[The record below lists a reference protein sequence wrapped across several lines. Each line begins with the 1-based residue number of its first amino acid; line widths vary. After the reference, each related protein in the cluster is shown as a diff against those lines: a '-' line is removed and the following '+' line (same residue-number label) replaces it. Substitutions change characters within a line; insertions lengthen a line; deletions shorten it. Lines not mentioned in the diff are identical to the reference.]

1 MSTGRAIIYGSIVT
15 GALYFTASKF
25 YVENPF
31 THRKRIILFP
41 ESFDIFIGTASRHT
55 VINEKDKEKVMSY
68 ESPEYKAVAAITKV
82 IVKEL
87 PIKRNWN
94 VTVIDA
100 PTINA
105 FVIPDGSIF
114 VYTGLLNKLNSMDEL
129 GFVMCHECS
138 HVYLR
143 HTANS
148 FSTSIVWSFLVSLVH
163 YLIFGDVSSIADLLT
178 TYLFY
183 LPNSR
188 SNETEADLCGLD
200 LASKIGLKLDSGIQV
215 MKMFEKLLGDNIGV
229 ELTRS
234 HPLSTTREMAI
245 AEAIKKY
252 QQKLDEHQ
260 QERIRDEKLTEA
272 IKYWAIYTSKRK
284 V

>member
-1 MSTGRAIIYGSIVT
+1 MSTTRAIIYGSIVT
-15 GALYFTASKF
+15 GALYFTASKV

-41 ESFDIFIGTASRHT
+41 ESFDIFIGNATRHT
-55 VINEKDKEKVMSY
+55 VLDDKEEKKVMSY
-68 ESPEYKAVAAITKV
+68 DSPEYNAVAAITKV

-87 PIKRNWN
+87 PITRKWN
-94 VTVIDA
+94 VTVVDS

-105 FVIPDGSIF
+105 FVIPDGSVF
-114 VYTGLLNKLNSMDEL
+114 VYTGLLNNLNSIDEL

-148 FSTSIVWSFLVSLVH
+148 FSTTIVWSFLLSLVY
-163 YLIFGDVSSIADLLT
+163 YLIFGDVSSITDFLT
-178 TYLFY
+178 VYLFR

-215 MKMFEKLLGDNIGV
+215 MKMFQKLLGENTGV
-229 ELTRS
+229 EFTRT
-234 HPLSTTREMAI
+234 HPLSVNREVAI

-252 QQKLDEHQ
+252 QQKLDQHQ
-260 QERIRDEKLTEA
+260 HERIRDEKLSEA

>member
-1 MSTGRAIIYGSIVT
+1 MSTARAIIYGSIVT
-15 GALYFTASKF
+15 GGLYFAVSKF

-41 ESFDIFIGTASRHT
+41 ESFDIFIGSVSRHT
-55 VINEKDKEKVMSY
+55 VFDNKKNEKAMSY
-68 ESPEYKAVAAITKV
+68 ESDEYKAVAAITKV

-94 VTVIDA
+94 VTVIES

-114 VYTGLLNKLNSMDEL
+114 VYTGLLEKLNSMDEL

-148 FSTSIVWSFLVSLVH
+148 FSTTIVWSFIISLLH
-163 YLIFGDVSSIADLLT
+163 YLIFGDVSSITDLLT
-178 TYLFY
+178 TYLFQ

-215 MKMFEKLLGDNIGV
+215 MKMFQKLLEDKSSV

-234 HPLSTTREMAI
+234 HPLSANREIAI
-245 AEAIKKY
+245 AEAIKIY
-252 QQKLDEHQ
+252 QKKLDQQQ
-260 QERIRDEKLTEA
+260 QERIRDEKLSEA